1 MTRCEALNVA
11 ARPVDKNSK
20 LMVMSC
26 NDTQQSCMP
35 LARMSC
41 SMYLGID
48 VHKVTGKRNGI
59 LFCSA
64 PIAALFGYVVDLGAD
79 LPH

>member
-1 MTRCEALNVA
+1 
-11 ARPVDKNSK
+11 
-20 LMVMSC
+20 
-26 NDTQQSCMP
+26 
-35 LARMSC
+35 
-41 SMYLGID
+41 MYLGID